1 MTKSTETEIELL
13 KAYREQ
19 MAQDIHDLKSDVKDI
34 KDFLMG
40 SDDGEPKVVL
50 RKEFE
55 RYKATQTFGKVVF
68 GIFVSVITAFVTYE
82 VLRQIR

>member
-19 MAQDIHDLKSDVKDI
+19 MAQDIHDLKTDVKEI

-40 SDDGEPKVVL
+40 DEPKIVT
-50 RKEFE
+50 KNEFE

-68 GIFVSVITAFVTYE
+68 GIFVSVITALVTYE
-82 VLRQIR
+82 ILRQLK

>member
-19 MAQDIHDLKSDVKDI
+19 MSQDIHDLKSDVKQI

-40 SDDGEPKVVL
+40 DEPKVVTAH
-50 RKEFE
+50 EFE
-55 RYKATQTFGKVVF
+55 KYKATQAFGKVVF
-68 GIFVSVITAFVTYE
+68 GVFVSVITAFITYE
-82 VLRQIR
+82 ILRQLK